1 MPMRIRRAAG
11 PVAVFALVAATVLGL
26 SPAGSGASPSDGS
39 HAIAVGSVRLSGS
52 QEVPPTTSPGFG
64 RFSYFAAGDTLCYVL
79 TAFALGEAPVAAHIH
94 VAPAGS
100 NGPIVVGL
108 ELPDPISA
116 DCIKAEPD
124 SSLNSA
130 MVLTQE
136 ELDAIIANEAGY
148 YANVHTAMFPGGA
161 IRGQLR

>member
-1 MPMRIRRAAG
+1 MRIRTAAR
-11 PVAVFALVAATVLGL
+11 PVAVLALVAVTVLGL
-26 SPAGSGASPSDGS
+26 SPAGSGASASDDP
-39 HAIAVGSVRLSGS
+39 HDVAVGSVRLSGS
-52 QEVPPTTSPGFG
+52 QEVPPTASPGFG
-64 RFSYFAAGDTLCYVL
+64 RFTYVTGGDTLCYVL
-79 TAFALGEAPVAAHIH
+79 TAFRLGEAPVAAHIH

-108 ELPDPISA
+108 ELPDPVSA
-116 DCIKAEPD
+116 ACITAEPD
-124 SSLNSA
+124 PALNSP

-148 YANVHTAMFPGGA
+148 YSNVHTATFPAGA

>member
-1 MPMRIRRAAG
+1 MHIRRAAR
-11 PVAVFALVAATVLGL
+11 PVAVFALVAATVLAL
-26 SPAGSGASPSDGS
+26 SPAASGASPSDHS
-39 HAIAVGSVRLSGS
+39 QSIAVGSVRLSGS
-52 QEVPPTTSPGFG
+52 QEVPPTTSQGFG
-64 RFSYFAAGDTLCYVL
+64 RFSYFAGGDTLCYVL
-79 TAFALGEAPVAAHIH
+79 TAFRLGEAPVAAHIH

-108 ELPDPISA
+108 ELPDPVSA
-116 DCIKAEPD
+116 DCITAEPD
-124 SSLNSA
+124 SSLDSP

-148 YANVHTAMFPGGA
+148 YANVHTATFPAGA